1 MAKYHYI
8 ASKQNGEVVE
18 GNVEATQT
26 SDVLDYLTSRDMKP
40 VSVKPVGKEKSKDI
54 HLFGKGKIT
63 MEDRIFIFRY
73 LALMLGIGTNLLEAI
88 NILIENFDKK
98 VVKDFLAEVRSN
110 LEKGNQFYVSFA
122 KHPKVFS
129 NAHVNLVKAGEISG
143 SLQNVF
149 QNITDSL
156 IKEKDLKN
164 KLQNALIY
172 PSLLLG
178 ISVVVLVFLITFAL
192 PKIANV
198 FMDSGFD
205 PPVFSKIVFSIGLF
219 FGNIW
224 YLVIGGLIALVVGF
238 IISYKTSLFVQRV
251 TWNII
256 ADIPV
261 IKDIIRKRSLQ
272 RFASTASNLIKAGIP
287 INHVLEITSDAA
299 KQVELKDALK
309 RINEKGLA
317 KGLTLGEAFKREP
330 FFPNVFMNLVAIAE
344 KAGHLE
350 NVLLTLS
357 DFYITEVDNSVKRL
371 VSLLEPLLLLVIG
384 FIIGV
389 IALSIIVPIYQLTTQ
404 F

>member
-1 MAKYHYI
+1 
-8 ASKQNGEVVE
+8 
-18 GNVEATQT
+18 
-26 SDVLDYLTSRDMKP
+26 
-40 VSVKPVGKEKSKDI
+40 
-54 HLFGKGKIT
+54 
-63 MEDRIFIFRY
+63 
-73 LALMLGIGTNLLEAI
+73 
-88 NILIENFDKK
+88 
-98 VVKDFLAEVRSN
+98 
-110 LEKGNQFYVSFA
+110 
-122 KHPKVFS
+122 
-129 NAHVNLVKAGEISG
+129 
-143 SLQNVF
+143 
-149 QNITDSL
+149 
-156 IKEKDLKN
+156 
-164 KLQNALIY
+164 
-172 PSLLLG
+172 
-178 ISVVVLVFLITFAL
+178 
-192 PKIANV
+192 
-198 FMDSGFD
+198 MDSGFD
-205 PPVFSKIVFSIGLF
+205 PPMFSKIVFTIGLF

-224 YLVIGGLIALVVGF
+224 YLVIGGLIVLVVGF

-261 IKDIIRKRSLQ
+261 IKDIVRKRSLQ

-330 FFPNVFMNLVAIAE
+330 FFPNVFMNLIAIAE